1 MTVGS
6 NKATKAAGK
15 KSPADKKREK
25 QWSLASAIILS
36 LATLAAAWCGYQAAN
51 WGGVYSVESRT
62 ANGER
67 FEEARLTD
75 VANRQMISDLMI
87 YSTWFEA
94 EISGDTALADEI
106 EARFLSHF
114 KAGFEAWR
122 NLPVAEGT
130 QMPPGS
136 PFNQPEYVLPSQQAA
151 DAADLRA
158 LEALDAA
165 DVANEASGH
174 YVLTS
179 VLFASV
185 LFLAGIAS
193 KLPNR
198 KIRHG
203 VIGVAGVVLAAAL
216 WFLITAPVTF

>member
-1 MTVGS
+1 MTLEYDE
-6 NKATKAAGK
+6 ATETAV
-15 KSPADKKREK
+15 SKRREN

-36 LATLAAAWCGYQAAN
+36 LATLAAAWCGFQAAN
-51 WGGVYSVESRT
+51 WGSVYSVQSRT

-94 EISGDTALADEI
+94 EIAGDTDLADEI

-114 KAGFEAWR
+114 KAAFEAWR
-122 NLPVAEGT
+122 NLPVEEGT
-130 QMPPGS
+130 QMQPGS
-136 PFNQPEYVLPSQQAA
+136 PFNQPEYILPSQEEA

-165 DVANEASGH
+165 DVANEASGQ
-174 YVLTS
+174 YVLAS

-193 KLPNR
+193 KLPTRNT
-198 KIRHG
+198 RHA
-203 VIGVAGVVLAAAL
+203 VVGVAGVVLAAAL
-216 WFLITAPVTF
+216 WFLVTAHVTF